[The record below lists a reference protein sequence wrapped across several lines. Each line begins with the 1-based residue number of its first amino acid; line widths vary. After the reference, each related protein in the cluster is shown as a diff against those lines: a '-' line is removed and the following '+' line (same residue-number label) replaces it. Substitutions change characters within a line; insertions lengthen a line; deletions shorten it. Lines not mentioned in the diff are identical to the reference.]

1 MGLGGL
7 SIGHLLVILLIVVLV
22 FGTKKL
28 RTIGGDLGG
37 AIKAFRKSV
46 EDPQQD
52 DEAPRLEA
60 RGSEGSTL
68 NRNEKADS
76 STR

>member
-7 SIGHLLVILLIVVLV
+7 SLGHLLVILLIVVLI

-46 EDPQQD
+46 EDPNQD
-52 DEAPRLEA
+52 EEPPKLQVRSPDASPIEH
-60 RGSEGSTL
+60 
-68 NRNEKADS
+68 NEKADS

>member
-46 EDPQQD
+46 EEPQQD
-52 DEAPRLEA
+52 DEPPKLEA
-60 RGSEGSTL
+60 RSADSAPL
-68 NRNEKADS
+68 NREKVDS
-76 STR
+76 TTR